1 MILKREPVSEH
12 YLFFFSSGRV
22 KIRHQFS
29 QNTLFKQN
37 KKDVKFC
44 ARLWKNRGRCFFVL
58 SRKWDKE
65 TAPDPHGTRTLVD
78 SIPPEDFF
86 PCPRSSQDEKMSF
99 SDYFCCCFI
108 CLFVLVYAERDRNSS
123 YASFPALINWICFC
137 KLLKN
142 VIQRKM
148 ITVWSKTL
156 YELKYDK
163 IFSKF
168 PSSVPTGIKY
178 ITNLKQIRI

>member
-1 MILKREPVSEH
+1 MRHLRLITNLTQRSKISSIKTGAKPLPLLSTWPNLCHAHAYTVEFRWFSNESLSPSIT
-12 YLFFFSSGRV
+12 FFFSSVRV

-44 ARLWKNRGRCFFVL
+44 ARLWKNRERCFFVL

-99 SDYFCCCFI
+99 SDYFCCCCCCFI

-123 YASFPALINWICFC
+123 YASFPALINWSCF
-137 KLLKN
+137 
-142 VIQRKM
+142 
-148 ITVWSKTL
+148 
-156 YELKYDK
+156 
-163 IFSKF
+163 
-168 PSSVPTGIKY
+168 
-178 ITNLKQIRI
+178 